1 MNSSREKN
9 INKNKIIVFKNAV
22 STLIKNNIQIIK
34 INSRWLSKKT
44 KFTLI
49 SYQILAQSNYLKCV
63 VILEIFLLQ
72 KKS

>member
-34 INSRWLSKKT
+34 INSRWLSKKN
-44 KFTLI
+44 KIYFNLV
-49 SYQILAQSNYLKCV
+49 SNFSS
-63 VILEIFLLQ
+63 I
-72 KKS
+72 